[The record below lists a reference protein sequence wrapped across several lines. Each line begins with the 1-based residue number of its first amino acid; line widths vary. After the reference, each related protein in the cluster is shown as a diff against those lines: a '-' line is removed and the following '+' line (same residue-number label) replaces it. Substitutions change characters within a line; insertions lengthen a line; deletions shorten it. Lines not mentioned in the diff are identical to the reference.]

1 MKQAT
6 SYLSRLRFDQKLK
19 NSLQARFLSNPRLTI
34 LLILMVIIAGVASF
48 TRLPR
53 QLNPDIDIPLVII
66 SAVLPG
72 AGPADVES
80 LLTIPV
86 EDAVSG
92 VEGVKEVQSTSRD
105 SVSVTTIEFDTG
117 IDADKARTDV
127 QSAVDTVELP
137 QDAQTPRV
145 QKVDFQNQPV
155 WTFTVIGINDPVS
168 LNRFAKR
175 LESELEEKNTID
187 RVEISGLDQQEVQV
201 VLKPEVISTYQL
213 NPLSL
218 SQLISSATG
227 SYPAGSVE
235 TEKGLFTLTID
246 PQIVSVSDVREL
258 IISVNGTPVPLSAIA
273 VISERSKPNQTQT
286 FYATKTTSAQQSI
299 TLSVFKTKAT
309 NINKAVAD
317 AEIVVEELLGENS
330 QFTIETILNTSEEV
344 DDQFSELARDFWII
358 MSLVFLMVFVF
369 LGLRQALAAALSGPL
384 TFLISFAVMDVMGI
398 TLNFLSLF
406 SLLLS
411 LGLLVD
417 DTIVVVSAMTSYF
430 RTKKFTPLQTGLL
443 VWRDFLVAVFTTTI
457 TTVWA
462 FLPLLL
468 SSGII
473 GEFIKSIPIVVS
485 ATLLGSFFVAMF
497 LILPLMILLLDLKIP
512 NRVVIFLRILLLV
525 ILLGIFFAI
534 IPKGP
539 FLILEVLALVVFLL
553 VTNTVRRKLIR
564 STKTM
569 VEQRVKAS
577 PTLKKTPSVL
587 EHGLIHFDVIASR
600 YRRLIHRILSS
611 KTARKRTIIMVVIF
625 SVFSYLLLPLGF
637 VKNEFF
643 PPADYPLLYISIEM
657 PAGTNAATSERE
669 SLKLLDE
676 VKDTQGLKFATATVG
691 QSYNSQEG
699 STSGGESNNILITL
713 TLEAE
718 KDRKS
723 SSIDIA
729 RDLRE
734 EFAMYEAGKLSVNE
748 VSGGPPAGNDSHQ

>member
-86 EDAVSG
+86 EDA
-92 VEGVKEVQSTSRD
+92 
-105 SVSVTTIEFDTG
+105 VSVTTIEFDTG

-417 DTIVVVSAMTSYF
+417 DTIVVVS
-430 RTKKFTPLQTGLL
+430 
-443 VWRDFLVAVFTTTI
+443 
-457 TTVWA
+457 
-462 FLPLLL
+462 
-468 SSGII
+468 
-473 GEFIKSIPIVVS
+473 
-485 ATLLGSFFVAMF
+485 
-497 LILPLMILLLDLKIP
+497 
-512 NRVVIFLRILLLV
+512 
-525 ILLGIFFAI
+525 
-534 IPKGP
+534 
-539 FLILEVLALVVFLL
+539 
-553 VTNTVRRKLIR
+553 
-564 STKTM
+564 
-569 VEQRVKAS
+569 
-577 PTLKKTPSVL
+577 
-587 EHGLIHFDVIASR
+587 
-600 YRRLIHRILSS
+600 
-611 KTARKRTIIMVVIF
+611 
-625 SVFSYLLLPLGF
+625 
-637 VKNEFF
+637 
-643 PPADYPLLYISIEM
+643 
-657 PAGTNAATSERE
+657 
-669 SLKLLDE
+669 
-676 VKDTQGLKFATATVG
+676 
-691 QSYNSQEG
+691 
-699 STSGGESNNILITL
+699 
-713 TLEAE
+713 
-718 KDRKS
+718 
-723 SSIDIA
+723 
-729 RDLRE
+729 
-734 EFAMYEAGKLSVNE
+734 
-748 VSGGPPAGNDSHQ
+748 